1 MGRVAAGGVLDA
13 IDGLRRA
20 VKALDESRAKT
31 DAALS
36 RDAVRDAMRVEVVEA
51 QNVIG
56 AARDLLAS
64 LDASGL

>member
-20 VKALDESRAKT
+20 VKALDESRVKT
-31 DAALS
+31 DAALG
-36 RDAVRDAMRVEVVEA
+36 RDAVRDAMRAEGVEA